1 MGNVGKATSF
11 FCPETDFKI
20 APGLVKVLISAGRD
34 VPDYLIAA
42 AEAEGG
48 DGGGGNA
55 AVNGDGDDDWS

>member
-20 APGLVKVLISAGRD
+20 APGLVKVLNSAGRD

-42 AEAEGG
+42 AEAEVEK
-48 DGGGGNA
+48 A
-55 AVNGDGDDDWS
+55 AAAEVR